1 MAQRVHVVLE
11 DDLDGSEAAE
21 TVSFALDGTSYEI
34 DLNDKNASA
43 LRDAVSLYIAHGRKV
58 GRAGRAGSR
67 GGSAKSSGTDA
78 SEVRAWARDNGFKV
92 SERGRVP
99 REVVAAYEAR

>member
-34 DLNDKNASA
+34 DLNEKNASA
-43 LRDAVSLYIAHGRKV
+43 LRDALSLYVAHGRKAA
-58 GRAGRAGSR
+58 RARAGSR
-67 GGSAKSSGTDA
+67 GGSAKSSGSDA

-99 REVVAAYEAR
+99 REVVEAFEAR

>member
-11 DDLDGSEAAE
+11 DDLDG
-21 TVSFALDGTSYEI
+21 TGYEI
-34 DLNDKNASA
+34 DLNEKNASA
-43 LRDAVSLYIAHGRKV
+43 LRDALSLYVAHGRKAA
-58 GRAGRAGSR
+58 RAGRAGSR
-67 GGSAKSSGTDA
+67 GGSAKSSGSDA

-99 REVVAAYEAR
+99 REVVEAYEAR